1 MKWKQNIGKIINGFE
16 IIDSYIEIGDN
27 GGKLTRVKLKCLR
40 CGAIFERSQAI
51 SIEHVKCKCMCVDYG
66 KPEPIPRKTYEYQGK
81 KYHLPELSK
90 LCGVDSD
97 KIWARLRQ
105 GVPIEI
111 AIQKEFTRICPIC
124 DKEFKTDRINRT
136 YCSPTCAHRNAKGR
150 GKYNPDYLEIKHYVC
165 ECCGTSFDSN
175 HPKARFCSDKCRKA
189 AARLERRKKLKNV
202 RERGE
207 FDVSVTLENV
217 YEKFGGK
224 CVCCGK
230 SLKFGDSP
238 LTEDYPTIDH
248 IKPLSKG
255 GAHLWNNVQLMCRAC
270 NMSKGAK
277 YDDRQAEATV

>member
-1 MKWKQNIGKIINGFE
+1 
-16 IIDSYIEIGDN
+16 
-27 GGKLTRVKLKCLR
+27 
-40 CGAIFERSQAI
+40 
-51 SIEHVKCKCMCVDYG
+51 
-66 KPEPIPRKTYEYQGK
+66 
-81 KYHLPELSK
+81 
-90 LCGVDSD
+90 
-97 KIWARLRQ
+97 
-105 GVPIEI
+105 
-111 AIQKEFTRICPIC
+111 
-124 DKEFKTDRINRT
+124 
-136 YCSPTCAHRNAKGR
+136 
-150 GKYNPDYLEIKHYVC
+150 
-165 ECCGTSFDSN
+165 
-175 HPKARFCSDKCRKA
+175 
-189 AARLERRKKLKNV
+189 LERRKKLKNA

-277 YDDRQAEATV
+277 YDDRQAEATA

>member
-16 IIDSYIEIGDN
+16 IIDSYIKIGDN
-27 GGKLTRVKLKCLR
+27 GGKLTRVKLKCSR
-40 CGAIFERSQAI
+40 SGTIFERSQAV
-51 SIEHVKCKCMCVDYG
+51 SIEHIKCKCMCVNYG
-66 KPEPIPRKTYEYQGK
+66 KPEPIPRRTYEYQGK
-81 KYHLPELSK
+81 QYHLHELSE
-90 LCGVDSD
+90 LCGVSRD
-97 KIWARLRQ
+97 KLGARLRQ
-105 GVPIEI
+105 GVSIEM
-111 AIQKEFTRICPIC
+111 AIQKNYIKICPVC
-124 DKEFKTDRINRT
+124 DKEFKTDRINRN
-136 YCSPTCAHRNAKGR
+136 YCSPTCAHRDAKGR
-150 GKYNPDYLEIKHYVC
+150 GKIKHCVC
-165 ECCGTSFDSN
+165 ECCGSSFDSYFS
-175 HPKARFCSDKCRKA
+175 KARFCSDKCRKA
-189 AARLERRKKLKNV
+189 AARLERRKKLKNA